1 MTSLSLAIRTL
12 PTGAIRPLVSNGDI
26 CVGVTQNPA
35 LAGEMDYYVDQK
47 TRDLII
53 YLYVDPKSDVDIWG
67 TELCPKGLYLVPV
80 SERDETARILNKSFR
95 LVATFRPEKR
105 SWDESYGGVSIV
117 VPYAVYAP
125 YSTVYPDI
133 FH

>member
-12 PTGAIRPLVSNGDI
+12 PTGAIRPLVSDGDI
-26 CVGVTQNPA
+26 CVSVTKNPA
-35 LAGEMDYYVDQK
+35 LAGHMDYDINQK

-53 YLYVDPKSDVDIWG
+53 YLSEDPKSDVDIWG
-67 TELCPKGLYLVPV
+67 TESCPKGLYLVPA
-80 SERDETARILNKSFR
+80 SERDETARILKSFR
-95 LVATFRPEKR
+95 LVETFRPEKR
-105 SWDESYGGVSIV
+105 SWDSYGGVSIV